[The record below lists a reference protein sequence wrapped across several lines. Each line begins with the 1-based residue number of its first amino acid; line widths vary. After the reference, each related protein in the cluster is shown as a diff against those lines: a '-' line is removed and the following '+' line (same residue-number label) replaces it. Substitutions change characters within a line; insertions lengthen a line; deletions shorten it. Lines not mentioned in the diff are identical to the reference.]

1 MRRDKINKLITEL
14 GKLVPLVF
22 NSPKRVDKTS
32 ILRLT
37 STYLRIKQF
46 QKAYKH
52 FRDTQSTTGQTET
65 STHHNGNSSE
75 NGDSQSHCSQASSDS
90 MNALDD
96 NVIQLQNSE
105 QQPSTTVAVDAPDE
119 NIPVDSVVQL
129 VCDQLGGFLMVL
141 STTGKIIM
149 VSQMIETLMERSAV
163 SSSSCSIERARN
175 LVRRPYFITNSCV

>member
-52 FRDTQSTTGQTET
+52 FRDTQSTTGPTAT

-75 NGDSQSHCSQASSDS
+75 NEDNQSHCSQTSSDS
-90 MNALDD
+90 MKALDD

-105 QQPSTTVAVDAPDE
+105 QQPSTTIAVDAPDE

-141 STTGKIIM
+141 STSGKIIM

-163 SSSSCSIERARN
+163 SPSRCSIEN
-175 LVRRPYFITNSCV
+175 P